1 MAQSSLEFCEAGT
14 LAGKA
19 APEVFDLSDGE
30 DGDTLSTV
38 DTVGQLDDQSDLAG
52 GERSRSPDGII
63 RYLQLYG
70 YVADDL
76 QTWSAT
82 ANMGDLPVLRFKVR
96 IHTELHGHTLYLI
109 EGALSRPNSPQ
120 GVTDPDITWSTTK
133 RLSHLRKDLHD
144 CLKAKLGDDYG
155 TYFKA
160 TPFAHRLGPPG
171 TTARLNAWF
180 ETLSTCMSSTG
191 LSPALVAHV
200 LQTLEAP
207 KISSGTL
214 LNACRR

>member
-1 MAQSSLEFCEAGT
+1 MAQSIPAFCETGT
-14 LAGKA
+14 LPGKA

-38 DTVGQLDDQSDLAG
+38 DTVGQVEDQSDLADG
-52 GERSRSPDGII
+52 GRSGSPHSI

-70 YVADDL
+70 YIADDL

-82 ANMGDLPVLRFKVR
+82 ADMGDLPVARFKVR

-109 EGALSRPNSPQ
+109 ECALSRPNSPR
-120 GVTDPDITWSTTK
+120 GITHPDVTWSTTK

-155 TYFKA
+155 KYFAA

-180 ETLSTCMSSTG
+180 ETLSTCMSATG
-191 LSPALVAHV
+191 LSPALVAQV
-200 LQTLEAP
+200 LFTLEAP
-207 KISSGTL
+207 TISSGML